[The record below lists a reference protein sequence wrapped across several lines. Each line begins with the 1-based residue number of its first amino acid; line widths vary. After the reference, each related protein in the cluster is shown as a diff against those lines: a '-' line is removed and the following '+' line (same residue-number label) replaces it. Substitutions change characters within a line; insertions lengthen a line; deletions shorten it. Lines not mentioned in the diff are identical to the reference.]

1 MASSFTPE
9 PIMAYL
15 GETPVA
21 LADSPY
27 KDTTPAE
34 LALEFIQ
41 NYGGIDGAHHK
52 TWVLDQ
58 VARILNGSPIED
70 LRRAEWDDTPAE
82 YRFEIGASDAYRAW
96 VVKCK
101 AGKDGPDTYD
111 YDEGI
116 AP

>member
-1 MASSFTPE
+1 
-9 PIMAYL
+9 MAYL

-21 LADSPY
+21 LEDSPY
-27 KDTTPAE
+27 KDTTPDQ

-41 NYGGIDGAHHK
+41 RYGGIDGAHHK

-58 VARILNGSPIED
+58 VARILLGSPIED
-70 LRRAEWDDTPAE
+70 MRRAEWDDAPAE
-82 YRFEIGASDAYRAW
+82 YRFEIGASDAYKAW
-96 VVKCK
+96 VIECK
-101 AGKDGPDTYD
+101 AGEDGPDTYD